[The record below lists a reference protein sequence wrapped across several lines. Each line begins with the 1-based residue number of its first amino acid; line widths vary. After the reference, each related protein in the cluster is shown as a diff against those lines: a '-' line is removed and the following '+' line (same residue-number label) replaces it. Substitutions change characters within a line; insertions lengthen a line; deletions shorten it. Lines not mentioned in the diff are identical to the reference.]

1 MYIRLAG
8 HDCRHAVEQAL
19 LSWLPD
25 RERSWTDVLPETGDA
40 LLSVLLPDETPPRA
54 LAELRLDGVTGRGE
68 AALEGPWPEG
78 ALLRRRGE
86 QRLVK
91 TALYRALEACTGAPL
106 PWGALTGVR
115 PAKLASRLLEEK
127 GEDPER
133 AAKAMEEIYGLSP
146 DRARLCVEAGQASR
160 RAAAALEDRDGV
172 LYLGIPFCPSRC
184 AYCSFV
190 SHSVEKSLGLVEPYV
205 EALCRELAD
214 TAALVR
220 EKGLRLRAFYMG
232 GGTPTTLSAAQLDRV
247 LGLLR
252 DSFDWRDCREWT
264 VEAGR
269 PDTLDEAKLRVL
281 VKHGTDRISINPQTM
296 EDRVLRV
303 IGRKHTAAEIE
314 ACFRMAREVFPGQ
327 INMDLI
333 AGLPEDTEAG
343 FARSLARVLALGPEN
358 VTVHCLTRKRG
369 ADLNAREGAY
379 PEGAAVGRMLDHARE
394 CLTRAGYRPYY
405 LYRQKYSAGG
415 LENVGWARPGT
426 ECFYNVCMM
435 EELCHVLSLGA
446 GGVTKR
452 LWRDT
457 GAIRRAVNKK
467 YPREYIQAA
476 HEAAEQKRAL
486 FSNPA

>member
-1 MYIRLAG
+1 MVIRLEG

-25 RERSWTDVLPETGDA
+25 RERVWADSLPETGEYLVSSLFPQAD
-40 LLSVLLPDETPPRA
+40 PPGSE
-54 LAELRLDGVTGRGE
+54 AELRLKDITARGTAVLDGP
-68 AALEGPWPEG
+68 LPEDP
-78 ALLRRRGE
+78 LLCRRTE

-91 TALYRALEACTGAPL
+91 TALYRALVACTGTPL

-115 PAKLASRLLEEK
+115 PAKLASRLLEEYGDRREK
-127 GEDPER
+127 AE
-133 AAKAMEEIYGLSP
+133 KAMEELYGLSP
-146 DRARLCVEAGQASR
+146 ERARLCVDAGLASR
-160 RAAAALEDRDGV
+160 RAQGELLDRDAV

-205 EALCRELAD
+205 EALCREIAG

-252 DSFDWRDCREWT
+252 DSFDWSACREWT

-269 PDTLDEAKLRVL
+269 PDTLDEEKLRVL
-281 VKHGTDRISINPQTM
+281 AKHGTDRISINPQTM
-296 EDRVLRV
+296 EDRVLAA
-303 IGRKHTAAEIE
+303 IGRRHSAAEIE

-343 FARSLARVLALGPEN
+343 FSRSLARVLALDPEN
-358 VTVHCLTRKRG
+358 ITVHCLTRKRG
-369 ADLNAREGAY
+369 ADLNQREGAY
-379 PEGAAVGRMLDHARE
+379 PDGEAVSRMLDHARAV
-394 CLTRAGYRPYY
+394 LTEFGYHPYY
-405 LYRQKYSAGG
+405 LYRQKFSAGG

-426 ECFYNVCMM
+426 ECFYNICMM

-457 GAIRRAVNKK
+457 GAIRRTVNKK
-467 YPREYIQAA
+467 YPKEYL
-476 HEAAEQKRAL
+476 EAAGEAAAAKQKL
-486 FSNPA
+486 FL

>member
-1 MYIRLAG
+1 MVVCLEG

-25 RERSWTDVLPETGDA
+25 RERIWSGSLPETGD
-40 LLSVLLPDETPPRA
+40 LLVSRLFPGEYPPRA
-54 LAELRLDGVTGRGE
+54 YARLRLDGTEGEGE
-68 AALEGPWPEG
+68 ALLEGPWPEDS
-78 ALLRRRGE
+78 LLRRRAE

-91 TALYRALEACTGAPL
+91 TALYRALTACTGEDL

-115 PAKLASRLLEEK
+115 PAKLAARLL
-127 GEDPER
+127 GETEDDPEK
-133 AAKAMEEIYGLSP
+133 AAAAMERIYSLSP
-146 DRARLCVEAGQASR
+146 DRALLCVEAGMASR
-160 RAAAALEDRDGV
+160 RVSRELQDRDAV

-190 SHSVEKSLGLVEPYV
+190 SHSVEKSLALVEPYV
-205 EALCRELAD
+205 DALCAELEG
-214 TAALVR
+214 TAELVR
-220 EKGLRLRAFYMG
+220 ETGLRLRAFYMG
-232 GGTPTTLSAAQLDRV
+232 GGTPTTLTAPQLDRV

-252 DSFDWRDCREWT
+252 ERFDWSACAEWT

-269 PDTLDEAKLRVL
+269 PDTLDREKLAVL
-281 VKHGTDRISINPQTM
+281 VRHGTDRISINPQTM
-296 EDRVLRV
+296 EDRVLAA
-303 IGRKHTAAEIE
+303 IGRKHSAADIE
-314 ACFRMAREVFPGQ
+314 ACFHMAREVFPGQ

-343 FARSLARVLALGPEN
+343 FARSLDRVLALGPEN

-369 ADLNAREGAY
+369 ADLNAREGVY
-379 PEGAAVGRMLDHARE
+379 PGGDAVSRMLDRARAR
-394 CLTRAGYRPYY
+394 LTDAGYRPYY
-405 LYRQKYSAGG
+405 LYRQKFSAGG
-415 LENVGWARPGT
+415 LENTGWAKPGT
-426 ECFYNVCMM
+426 ECLYNICMM

-467 YPREYIQAA
+467 YPKEYLDCPGDAV
-476 HEAAEQKRAL
+476 ERKRVL
-486 FSNPA
+486 FQGP

>member
-1 MYIRLAG
+1 MFIRLAG
-8 HDCRHAVEQAL
+8 HDCRHAIEQAL

-25 RERSWTDVLPETGDA
+25 RDRVWCETLPETGDA
-40 LLSVLLPDETPPRA
+40 LVSTLLPEADPPRA
-54 LAELRLDGVTGRGE
+54 EAELRLDGVEARGE
-68 AALEGPWPEG
+68 ASLEGPWPETP
-78 ALLRRRGE
+78 LLRRRAE

-91 TALYRALEACTGAPL
+91 TALYRALVACTGTPL

-115 PAKLASRLLEEK
+115 PAKLASRLLGEMDEEQ
-127 GEDPER
+127 
-133 AAKAMEEIYGLSP
+133 AAATMEEIYSLSP
-146 DRARLCVEAGQASR
+146 DRARLCAQAGLVSR
-160 RAAAALEDRDGV
+160 RVQGELEEGDAV

-205 EALCRELAD
+205 EALCREIAG
-214 TAALVR
+214 TAELVR
-220 EKGLRLRAFYMG
+220 ETGLRLRAFYMG
-232 GGTPTTLSAAQLDRV
+232 GGTPTTLSASQLDRV

-252 DSFDWRDCREWT
+252 ESFHWSACREWT

-269 PDTLDEAKLRVL
+269 PDTLDEEKLRVL
-281 VKHGTDRISINPQTM
+281 AKHGTDRISINPQTM
-296 EDRVLRV
+296 EDRVLAA
-303 IGRKHTAAEIE
+303 IGRRHTAAEIE
-314 ACFRMAREVFPGQ
+314 ACFRMAREVFPGE

-333 AGLPEDTEAG
+333 AGLPEDTEDG
-343 FARSLARVLALGPEN
+343 FARSLEKVLALGPEN

-369 ADLNAREGAY
+369 ADLNTREGRY
-379 PEGAAVGRMLDHARE
+379 PDGAEVSRMLDYARGT
-394 CLTRAGYRPYY
+394 LGQAGYRPYY

-426 ECFYNVCMM
+426 ECLYNVCMM

-452 LWRDT
+452 VWPET

-467 YPREYIQAA
+467 YPKEYL
-476 HEAAEQKRAL
+476 EAVEDAVEGKRNL
-486 FSNPA
+486 FR

>member
-1 MYIRLAG
+1 MVVRLEG

-25 RERSWTDVLPETGDA
+25 RERVWDGSLPETGD
-40 LLSVLLPDETPPRA
+40 LLVSRLFPGECPPRA
-54 LAELRLDGVTGRGE
+54 CARLRLDGAEGEGE
-68 AALEGPWPEG
+68 ALLEGPWPEE
-78 ALLRRRGE
+78 ALLRRRAE

-91 TALYRALEACTGAPL
+91 TALYRALTACTGEAL

-115 PAKLASRLLEEK
+115 PAKLAARLL
-127 GEDPER
+127 GETGDDPRR
-133 AAKAMEEIYGLSP
+133 AAEAMEEIYNLSP
-146 DRARLCVEAGQASR
+146 DRARLCTEAGQASR
-160 RAAAALEDRDGV
+160 RVSGMLEERDAV

-190 SHSVEKSLGLVEPYV
+190 SHSVERSLALVEPYV
-205 EALCRELAD
+205 DALCAELEG
-214 TAALVR
+214 TAELVR
-220 EKGLRLRAFYMG
+220 ETGLRLRAFYMG

-252 DSFDWRDCREWT
+252 EKFDWSACGEWT

-269 PDTLDEAKLRVL
+269 PDTLDREKLAVL

-296 EDRVLRV
+296 EDRVLAA
-303 IGRKHTAAEIE
+303 IGRRHTAGDIE

-343 FARSLARVLALGPEN
+343 FARSLDRVLALDPEN
-358 VTVHCLTRKRG
+358 ITVHCLTRKRG
-369 ADLNAREGAY
+369 ADLNAREGVY
-379 PEGAAVGRMLDHARE
+379 PGGAEVSRMLDYARE
-394 CLTRAGYRPYY
+394 KLTGSGYHPYY
-405 LYRQKYSAGG
+405 LYRQKFSAGG
-415 LENVGWARPGT
+415 LENTGWARPGT
-426 ECFYNVCMM
+426 ECLYNVCMM

-452 LWRDT
+452 VWRDT

-467 YPREYIQAA
+467 YPKEYLDSPEDAV
-476 HEAAEQKRAL
+476 EGKRKL
-486 FSNPA
+486 FLGP

>member
-1 MYIRLAG
+1 MFIRLAG
-8 HDCRHAVEQAL
+8 HDCRHAIEQAL

-25 RERSWTDVLPETGDA
+25 RDRMWSETLPETGDA
-40 LLSVLLPDETPPRA
+40 LVSTLLPEADPPRA
-54 LAELRLDGVTGRGE
+54 EAELRLDGVEARGE
-68 AALEGPWPEG
+68 ASLEGPWPETP
-78 ALLRRRGE
+78 LLRRRAE

-91 TALYRALEACTGAPL
+91 TALYRALVACTGTPL

-115 PAKLASRLLEEK
+115 PAKLASRLLGEMGEEQ
-127 GEDPER
+127 
-133 AAKAMEEIYGLSP
+133 AAAAMEEIYGLSP
-146 DRARLCVEAGQASR
+146 DRARLCAQAGLVSR
-160 RAAAALEDRDGV
+160 RVQGELEEGDAV

-205 EALCRELAD
+205 EALCREIAG
-214 TAALVR
+214 TAELVR
-220 EKGLRLRAFYMG
+220 ETGLRLRAFYMG
-232 GGTPTTLSAAQLDRV
+232 GGTPTTLSASQLDRV

-252 DSFDWRDCREWT
+252 ESFHWSACREWT

-269 PDTLDEAKLRVL
+269 PDTLDEEKLRVL
-281 VKHGTDRISINPQTM
+281 AKHGTDRISINPQTM
-296 EDRVLRV
+296 EDRVLAA
-303 IGRKHTAAEIE
+303 IGRRHTAAEIE
-314 ACFRMAREVFPGQ
+314 ACFRLAREVFPGE

-333 AGLPEDTEAG
+333 AGLPEDTEDG
-343 FARSLARVLALGPEN
+343 FARSLEKVLALEPEN

-369 ADLNAREGAY
+369 ADLNTREGRY
-379 PEGAAVGRMLDHARE
+379 PDGAEVSRMLDYARGT
-394 CLTRAGYRPYY
+394 LGQAGYRPYY

-426 ECFYNVCMM
+426 ECLYNVCMM

-452 LWRDT
+452 VWPET

-467 YPREYIQAA
+467 YPKEYLASPEEAVAA
-476 HEAAEQKRAL
+476 KKNL
-486 FSNPA
+486 FL

>member
-1 MYIRLAG
+1 MFIRLAG
-8 HDCRHAVEQAL
+8 HDCRHAIEQAL

-25 RERSWTDVLPETGDA
+25 RDRVWCETLSETGDA
-40 LLSVLLPDETPPRA
+40 LVSTLLPEADPPRA
-54 LAELRLDGVTGRGE
+54 EAELRLDGVEARGE
-68 AALEGPWPEG
+68 ASLEGPWPETP
-78 ALLRRRGE
+78 LLRRRAE

-91 TALYRALEACTGAPL
+91 TALYRALVACTGTPL

-115 PAKLASRLLEEK
+115 PAKLASRLLGEMDEEQ
-127 GEDPER
+127 
-133 AAKAMEEIYGLSP
+133 AAAAMEEIYGLSP
-146 DRARLCVEAGQASR
+146 DRARLCAQAGLVSR
-160 RAAAALEDRDGV
+160 RVQGELEEGDAV

-205 EALCRELAD
+205 EALCREISG
-214 TAALVR
+214 TAELVR
-220 EKGLRLRAFYMG
+220 ETGLRLRAFYMG
-232 GGTPTTLSAAQLDRV
+232 GGTPTTLSASQLDRV

-252 DSFDWRDCREWT
+252 ESFHWSACREWT

-269 PDTLDEAKLRVL
+269 PDTLDEEKLRVL
-281 VKHGTDRISINPQTM
+281 AKHGTDRISINPQTM
-296 EDRVLRV
+296 EDRVLAA
-303 IGRKHTAAEIE
+303 IGRRHTAAEIE
-314 ACFRMAREVFPGQ
+314 ACFRLAREVFPGE

-333 AGLPEDTEAG
+333 AGLPEDSEDG
-343 FARSLARVLALGPEN
+343 FARSLEKVLALEPEN

-369 ADLNAREGAY
+369 ADLNTREGRY
-379 PEGAAVGRMLDHARE
+379 PDGAEVSRMLDYARGT
-394 CLTRAGYRPYY
+394 LGQAGYRPYY

-452 LWRDT
+452 VWPET

-467 YPREYIQAA
+467 YPKEYL
-476 HEAAEQKRAL
+476 EAVEDAVEGKRNL
-486 FSNPA
+486 FR

>member
-1 MYIRLAG
+1 MVVRLEG

-25 RERSWTDVLPETGDA
+25 RERDWGGSLPETGD
-40 LLSVLLPDETPPRA
+40 LLVSRLFPGECPPRA
-54 LAELRLDGVTGRGE
+54 WARLRLDGAEGEGE
-68 AALEGPWPEG
+68 ARLDGPWPEED
-78 ALLRRRGE
+78 LLRRRAE

-91 TALYRALEACTGAPL
+91 TALYRALTARTGQPL

-115 PAKLASRLLEEK
+115 PAKLAARLLEET
-127 GEDPER
+127 GDDPD
-133 AAKAMEEIYGLSP
+133 AAAAAMERIYGLSP
-146 DRARLCVEAGQASR
+146 DRARLCAEAGLASR
-160 RAAAALEDRDGV
+160 RAARMLEERDAV

-190 SHSVEKSLGLVEPYV
+190 SHSVERSLALVEPYAD
-205 EALCRELAD
+205 ALCRELEG
-214 TAALVR
+214 TAALAR
-220 EKGLRLRAFYMG
+220 ETGLRLRAFYMG

-252 DSFDWRDCREWT
+252 EKFDWSACGEWT

-269 PDTLDEAKLRVL
+269 PDTLDREKLAVL
-281 VKHGTDRISINPQTM
+281 AKHGTDRISINPQTM
-296 EDRVLRV
+296 EDRVLAA
-303 IGRKHTAAEIE
+303 IGRKHSAADIE
-314 ACFRMAREVFPGQ
+314 TCFRMAREVFPGQ

-343 FARSLARVLALGPEN
+343 FARSLDRVLALDPEN

-369 ADLNAREGAY
+369 ADLNAREGVY
-379 PEGAAVGRMLDHARE
+379 PGGAEVSRMLDFARAR
-394 CLTRAGYRPYY
+394 LTGGGYRPYY
-405 LYRQKYSAGG
+405 LYRQKFSAGG
-415 LENVGWARPGT
+415 LENTGWAKPGT
-426 ECFYNVCMM
+426 ECLYNVCMM

-467 YPREYIQAA
+467 YPREYLESPEDAV
-476 HEAAEQKRAL
+476 ERKRTL
-486 FSNPA
+486 FQGL